1 MTFVETLTENWSIVT
16 TVIGIIGSWFYF
28 KFKIDELVLR
38 IGKLEIEREVSDKTV
53 SRLEIAIGEINAKLD
68 ILVEGYKQ
76 KKQ

>member
-1 MTFVETLTENWSIVT
+1 MGFYCVY
-16 TVIGIIGSWFYF
+16 SWFYF

-76 KKQ
+76 KKQWTHQTN